1 MSLCNYSKII
11 VNIIIKN
18 LIIFENYNIYNGV
31 LLKYILYNSI
41 KSEFCTIIF
50 KEKNNNEKEGGKRW
64 QIIMKYSKSR
74 IVINC
79 LNIMS
84 CHVEV

>member
-31 LLKYILYNSI
+31 ILKYILYNSI

-50 KEKNNNEKEGGKRW
+50 KEKK
-64 QIIMKYSKSR
+64 
-74 IVINC
+74 
-79 LNIMS
+79 
-84 CHVEV
+84 